1 MASQSLY
8 AFGVLKVRL
17 MLCFNILINS
27 LMKKNT
33 PITAGNLDRETSML
47 QFLKSLKFVSELNKG
62 VQSLKTYVYPSV
74 LQKQAM
80 PAIKQAPTPNIV
92 INYQEMA
99 GIKLTF
105 LLPLLNN
112 LLRSAIENS
121 LSDSPRPLC
130 IVILCHSFLR
140 CQELADLAQD
150 LVQFCGEMLE
160 VLNLDSAD
168 SAECALKLKKSM
180 QDKTALKSRMLIM
193 TPSIALK
200 LKQQMGDLVVQSVVL
215 DKVDLLQA
223 LDFGAD
229 LIKLA
234 MKAEYRC
241 VFTCSDGR
249 DEALKEKEEVEEYKQ
264 IKQSFMGDQKALIIK
279 LNADVEER

>member
-1 MASQSLY
+1 
-8 AFGVLKVRL
+8 
-17 MLCFNILINS
+17 
-27 LMKKNT
+27 MKKNT

-121 LSDSPRPLC
+121 LADSPKPMC

-140 CQELADLAQD
+140 CQELADLASE

-160 VLNLDSAD
+160 VVNLDSAD
-168 SAECALKLKKSM
+168 AAECALKLKKSL
-180 QDKTALKSRMLIM
+180 QDRNALKSRVLIM

-200 LKQQMGDLVVQSVVL
+200 LQQPMKELVL
-215 DKVDLLQA
+215 
-223 LDFGAD
+223 
-229 LIKLA
+229 
-234 MKAEYRC
+234 
-241 VFTCSDGR
+241 
-249 DEALKEKEEVEEYKQ
+249 
-264 IKQSFMGDQKALIIK
+264 
-279 LNADVEER
+279 